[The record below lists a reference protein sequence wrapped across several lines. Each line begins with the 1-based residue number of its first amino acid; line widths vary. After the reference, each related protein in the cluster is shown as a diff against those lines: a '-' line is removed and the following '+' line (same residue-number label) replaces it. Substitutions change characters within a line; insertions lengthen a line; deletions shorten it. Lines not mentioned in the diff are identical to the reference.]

1 MSPINTDET
10 LQTHILLK
18 IAACRGEAISFQEL
32 AERIYAQDIS
42 SPDYDAVKRN
52 LIFLHD
58 KGFIHS
64 EDINPKEPYFAVIKI
79 TEAGLRE
86 LEKRNLASKI

>member
-1 MSPINTDET
+1 MNKIDTDEI
-10 LQTHILLK
+10 LQKHILLK
-18 IAACRGEAISFQEL
+18 VATYHGEAISFQEL

-58 KGFIHS
+58 KGFIHLEGIS
-64 EDINPKEPYFAVIKI
+64 PKEPYFAVIKI
-79 TEAGLRE
+79 IEAGLME
-86 LEKRNLASKI
+86 LKERGLASKI

>member
-1 MSPINTDET
+1 MNKIDTDEI
-10 LQTHILLK
+10 LQKHILLK
-18 IAACRGEAISFQEL
+18 VATYHGEAISFQEL

-58 KGFIHS
+58 KGFIHL
-64 EDINPKEPYFAVIKI
+64 EGIKEPYFAVIKI
-79 TEAGLRE
+79 TEAGLME
-86 LEKRNLASKI
+86 LKERGLASKI